1 MKKQIDI
8 ELIDLDEQDTI
19 CGYPVKDLLLAA
31 KVMEKHGITPY
42 MIKEYAG
49 NFRRAYEVLMK
60 DVGHIMKNSY
70 ERWGKSIKEENEKRV

>member
-8 ELIDLDEQDTI
+8 ELSDLEEQDTI
-19 CGYPVKDLLLAA
+19 CGYPVKDLLIVA
-31 KVMEKHGITPY
+31 KDMEMHGITPD

-60 DVGHIMKNSY
+60 DVGHIIRNSY
-70 ERWGKSIKEENEKRV
+70 ERWGKV